1 MLQVTRSSDGAA
13 KEHEHRV
20 KGFEIFVGGLAR
32 SVTEGMI
39 REVFCSCG
47 EILEVRMIKDQ
58 NGTSKGFC
66 FVRFATKEAAF
77 KARKEKDGSML
88 EGKKLGVAQS
98 ANQDSLFLG
107 NLRKDWSFEEFNK
120 MVHQAFQDVVSTE
133 LAMPSK
139 TGDSADGK
147 RQNRGFAFVQFSSHG
162 AAARAHRIGSKPD
175 FVLGDK
181 WHPIVDW
188 AEKEPEIDPEE
199 LAKIKVAFVGNLPK
213 NTDEGYLKKLFEP
226 FGKLEKVALS
236 RKGHFPVG
244 FIHFAKRSVSVA
256 RPAEKDRKRAR
267 DESQSKTA
275 NKSGT
280 RATSSKEIYA
290 RDYSDNHKP
299 KAPQLNYSREV
310 PDAIDP
316 YEKAVAS
323 LPSPL
328 TERLLQIFR
337 LGIAT
342 RYDIDIHLITSLKEL
357 PLSAA
362 TLVLDQFMLTCA
374 DGYDK
379 GRDLAGLIARHQIYN
394 VGLNRK
400 PLHLPGRTRDFE
412 PRESE
417 LPSLPGRKHVPA
429 FDPVV
434 SRSAGTALARYE
446 SYTPSPRLH
455 PYSSSFRDDPL
466 PHRAGI
472 GKVGEMGSLSSYRTP
487 PPLGH
492 GSMGSESRHGPAA
505 DRPPERPQMKFDP
518 FTGEPYKF
526 DPFTGEPIR
535 LESFPQHSRS
545 HF

>member
-120 MVHQAFQDVVSTE
+120 MVHQA
-133 LAMPSK
+133 
-139 TGDSADGK
+139 
-147 RQNRGFAFVQFSSHG
+147 
-162 AAARAHRIGSKPD
+162 AARAHRIGSKPD

-244 FIHFAKRSVSVA
+244 FIHFAKRSELDNAIKEMDGKMVQGPEKGPKFEIQVSVA